1 MGTQGAANTATA
13 AASLS
18 QANANDASD
27 DEESVDVTGAGFDD
41 DLTSLAGGLESMQQS
56 DRESDTAADQDPDF
70 EPAVNTRRSTRSA
83 SSCAIAAPIAPSTKG
98 KGRGK
103 KRKVPE
109 LDEEV
114 VANVR
119 PSTSA
124 PIVTP
129 MTIPKPAAVQREQV
143 IDLVNT
149 GAATPPLS
157 TPQKKKPTKDTTP
170 GSASGTPPIASTSST
185 PRNAAV
191 VTRNEPDEVT
201 PSRGRKGPKKQVLAT
216 APASKAD
223 NAGDVAA
230 ERLRVV
236 QRMADRLEGQTELDH
251 WSNMIVKRIERVT
264 DIEVRDE
271 LMQHISVITSQ
282 AVRGKWHPRIP
293 TTPVAGLPSFLRS
306 NPAQITP
313 FASQQAATLSASQVA
328 PQQLAQA
335 ATPSTSATTSS
346 QALQPVHGGSLPVN
360 MQPAATLPSSYTSSF
375 DDFTIQQELMELRRF
390 AAGMMPGSP
399 STNHNPVFC
408 QNYNRI
414 TGKTVEFE
422 EM

>member
-1 MGTQGAANTATA
+1 M
-13 AASLS
+13 
-18 QANANDASD
+18 
-27 DEESVDVTGAGFDD
+27 
-41 DLTSLAGGLESMQQS
+41 
-56 DRESDTAADQDPDF
+56 
-70 EPAVNTRRSTRSA
+70 
-83 SSCAIAAPIAPSTKG
+83 
-98 KGRGK
+98 
-103 KRKVPE
+103 
-109 LDEEV
+109 
-114 VANVR
+114 
-119 PSTSA
+119 
-124 PIVTP
+124 
-129 MTIPKPAAVQREQV
+129 
-143 IDLVNT
+143 
-149 GAATPPLS
+149 
-157 TPQKKKPTKDTTP
+157 
-170 GSASGTPPIASTSST
+170 
-185 PRNAAV
+185 

-236 QRMADRLEGQTELDH
+236 QRMADILEGQTELDH

-264 DIEVRDE
+264 DIDVRDE
-271 LMQHISVITSQ
+271 LMQHNSVITSQ
-282 AVRGKWHPRIP
+282 AVRGKWRPRLP
-293 TTPVAGLPSFLRS
+293 TTPVAVLPSFLRS
-306 NPAQITP
+306 NPAQIAP

-346 QALQPVHGGSLPVN
+346 QALQPVQGGSLPVN

>member
-13 AASLS
+13 ATSS
-18 QANANDASD
+18 PQANDGSD

-83 SSCAIAAPIAPSTKG
+83 SSCAIAAPIAPST
-98 KGRGK
+98 RGK

-157 TPQKKKPTKDTTP
+157 TPQKKNPTKDTTP
-170 GSASGTPPIASTSST
+170 GSASATPPIASTSST

-201 PSRGRKGPKKQVLAT
+201 PSRGRKGPKKQVLTT

-264 DIEVRDE
+264 DIDVRDE

-282 AVRGKWHPRIP
+282 AVRGKWRPRIP

-306 NPAQITP
+306 NLAQITP

-346 QALQPVHGGSLPVN
+346 QALQPVQGGSLPVN

-390 AAGMMPGSP
+390 AAGMMPASP